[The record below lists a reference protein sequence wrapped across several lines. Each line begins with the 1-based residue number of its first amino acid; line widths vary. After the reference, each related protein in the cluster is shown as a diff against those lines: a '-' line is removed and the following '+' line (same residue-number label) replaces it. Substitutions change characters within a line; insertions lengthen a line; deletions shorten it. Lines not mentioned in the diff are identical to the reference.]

1 MNSKT
6 VKAWKTTGK
15 IKDNIRTNNNN
26 SYDAKHMKIRLNSY
40 DDLPLR
46 KPLDLEDVITVIRCA
61 FLIKKQI
68 LSTSL
73 LE

>member
-26 SYDAKHMKIRLNSY
+26 SYDANHMKIRLNSY

-46 KPLDLEDVITVIRCA
+46 KPLDLYDFITVIRSA
-61 FLIKKQI
+61 FLIKNKYI
-68 LSTSL
+68 YKFF
-73 LE
+73 

>member
-26 SYDAKHMKIRLNSY
+26 SYDAKYMKIRLNSY

-46 KPLDLEDVITVIRCA
+46 KPLDL
-61 FLIKKQI
+61 
-68 LSTSL
+68 
-73 LE
+73 

>member
-46 KPLDLEDVITVIRCA
+46 KPLD
-61 FLIKKQI
+61 F
-68 LSTSL
+68 
-73 LE
+73 

>member
-1 MNSKT
+1 MENY
-6 VKAWKTTGK
+6 GE

-46 KPLDLEDVITVIRCA
+46 KPLDL
-61 FLIKKQI
+61 
-68 LSTSL
+68 
-73 LE
+73 